1 MGKKNDR
8 QRKLLALI
16 AEEAIETQEEII
28 SRLSAAGFDVTQA
41 TVSRDIRE
49 LHLIKAVDEN
59 GIYRYTE
66 KGSGKTA
73 SPGIHTAITDSVTSV
88 ENAGNLVVIR
98 TIPGLASA
106 VAAFVDSIKTKEIL
120 GCIAGDDTIFVAVR
134 DSFYAAKLAGDLF
147 TGMKNH

>member
-8 QRKLLALI
+8 QKKLLSLI

-28 SRLSAAGFDVTQA
+28 SRLSAEGYEVTQA

-49 LHLIKAVDEN
+49 LHLVKAVDEN
-59 GIYRYTE
+59 GVYRYTE
-66 KGSGKTA
+66 KASGKPEM
-73 SPGIHTAITDSVTSV
+73 PGIHNAITDSVISI
-88 ENAGNLVVIR
+88 ESAGNILVIK

-106 VAAFVDSIKTKEIL
+106 VAACVDSIKTKEIL

-134 DSFYAAKLAGDLF
+134 DAFYAAKLSGELF
-147 TGMKNH
+147 SKMKNI